1 MRPWPCPSSGSNRS
15 ARSRR
20 CARSS
25 QPPGGARSREMTA
38 TRPPVLLRTIAVLV
52 PLVAGGGAAALFIQ
66 YSSAAGL
73 TPWAWVSAALL
84 TLSTAW
90 LAWGAM
96 LALVGLWPTPRAV
109 PSAATIRGRTCVLM
123 PVCNEDPAPTFARVA
138 AMMAALK
145 DAPATIHFAILS
157 DSSRPETMAG
167 EAYWFSRLMAE
178 TGGEGR
184 LFYRRRER
192 NTGRKAGNIADFF
205 RRSGAA
211 YDYAVILDADSL
223 MEPTTIL
230 QMIRR
235 MEAEPRLGL
244 IQTLPVIVR
253 AGSIFGRAMQFAA
266 AFYSPVFA
274 RGLARLQ
281 GGAGPF
287 WGHNAIVRTRAW
299 AESCGLPE
307 LPGSPPFGGHIL
319 SHDIVEAAMLAR
331 AGWDVRVDPDLGGS
345 YEEGPESLIEYARRD
360 RRWCQGNLQHLGL
373 LASKGFRSMS
383 RFHMLHG
390 AVGYLMSPLWF
401 ALLVMWALIG
411 VGEDASV
418 LTYFSETNPLRPTWP
433 EMTDSRHVLV
443 VVLMYAMLIA
453 PKLLGVAALPL
464 TGARFA
470 EFGGGWRFAL
480 SFLTEIILSILYA
493 PILMVQ
499 QMIAVF
505 RTLLGLQK
513 GWSPQARDGGHYGLA
528 TLLKCHLIETVSGT
542 ALVAGMIAGLV
553 SLWLLPI
560 AVSLVLAVPLS
571 ALSGRSLGGTVARWL
586 GTRDDYAAPPITRAA
601 RHYRD
606 ELKAILD
613 GATARAAAE

>member
-1 MRPWPCPSSGSNRS
+1 
-15 ARSRR
+15 
-20 CARSS
+20 
-25 QPPGGARSREMTA
+25 MTA

-331 AGWDVRVDPDLGGS
+331 AG
-345 YEEGPESLIEYARRD
+345 
-360 RRWCQGNLQHLGL
+360 
-373 LASKGFRSMS
+373 
-383 RFHMLHG
+383 
-390 AVGYLMSPLWF
+390 
-401 ALLVMWALIG
+401 
-411 VGEDASV
+411 
-418 LTYFSETNPLRPTWP
+418 
-433 EMTDSRHVLV
+433 
-443 VVLMYAMLIA
+443 
-453 PKLLGVAALPL
+453 
-464 TGARFA
+464 
-470 EFGGGWRFAL
+470 
-480 SFLTEIILSILYA
+480 
-493 PILMVQ
+493 
-499 QMIAVF
+499 
-505 RTLLGLQK
+505 
-513 GWSPQARDGGHYGLA
+513 
-528 TLLKCHLIETVSGT
+528 
-542 ALVAGMIAGLV
+542 
-553 SLWLLPI
+553 
-560 AVSLVLAVPLS
+560 
-571 ALSGRSLGGTVARWL
+571 
-586 GTRDDYAAPPITRAA
+586 
-601 RHYRD
+601 
-606 ELKAILD
+606 
-613 GATARAAAE
+613 

>member
-1 MRPWPCPSSGSNRS
+1 
-15 ARSRR
+15 
-20 CARSS
+20 
-25 QPPGGARSREMTA
+25 MTA

-360 RRWCQGNLQHLGL
+360 RRWCQGNLQHSRVVTAAGL
-373 LASKGFRSMS
+373 LGWSRLSMALGIVSYIAPVFWAGF
-383 RFHMLHG
+383 LIA
-390 AVGYLMSPLWF
+390 AVADRATLPPPDYFPDPHQFFPVFPSDETAKAIGLFLGIIG
-401 ALLVMWALIG
+401 LLVMPKLLIVLEAEVTRRARG
-411 VGEDASV
+411 FGRTSDVVLSSV
-418 LTYFSETNPLRPTWP
+418 LDLLLS
-433 EMTDSRHVLV
+433 S
-443 VVLMYAMLIA
+443 LIA
-453 PKLLGVAALPL
+453 PVMMAYQTRSVFQVLRGADGGWPPNRRGEARLTVAEAFEASHFIVTLGLAGFVAAWHW
-464 TGARFA
+464 G
-470 EFGGGWRFAL
+470 
-480 SFLTEIILSILYA
+480 
-493 PILMVQ
+493 
-499 QMIAVF
+499 
-505 RTLLGLQK
+505 
-513 GWSPQARDGGHYGLA
+513 
-528 TLLKCHLIETVSGT
+528 
-542 ALVAGMIAGLV
+542 AGL
-553 SLWLLPI
+553 LPWLLPVLLPMILAPALI
-560 AVSLVLAVPLS
+560 AWTSRPAASRTLFATPEE
-571 ALSGRSLGGTVARWL
+571 RSLPPILAAHDAILARWT
-586 GTRDDYAAPPITRAA
+586 GTPETAGAAA
-601 RHYRD
+601 RTGTPAH
-606 ELKAILD
+606 A
-613 GATARAAAE
+613 